1 MGFILTGALAALSS
15 ILGSYLS
22 WLADCDD
29 PVWRTNPESRTRQL
43 KRLRTFCPK
52 HAENLLA
59 FLNPV
64 LVAFVFD
71 LSDQQLITGLLVIIL
86 SYPKYFYSNTY
97 VGLWNLDL
105 VRFFSIIAHF
115 AIILTI
121 RRMLRHNFQLAVT
134 RMILAFVTF
143 VLWYVTNLKNVIG
156 VGFELLRLLILA
168 G

>member
-1 MGFILTGALAALSS
+1 M
-15 ILGSYLS
+15 
-22 WLADCDD
+22 
-29 PVWRTNPESRTRQL
+29 
-43 KRLRTFCPK
+43 
-52 HAENLLA
+52 
-59 FLNPV
+59 NPV